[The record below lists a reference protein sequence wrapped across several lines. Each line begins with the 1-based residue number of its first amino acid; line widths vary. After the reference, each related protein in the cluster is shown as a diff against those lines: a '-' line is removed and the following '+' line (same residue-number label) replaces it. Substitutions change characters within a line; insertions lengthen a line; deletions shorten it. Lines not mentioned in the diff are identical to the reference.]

1 LHAQYQLRQGEK
13 YEIGSLPQKG
23 LYLYGFMERKGGRKP
38 REWVGERE
46 ERGGEAEAM
55 TNSRGLS
62 RNQFNAQ
69 FQQHRPRRKQQ
80 PEESG
85 AHSTFCILQS
95 TASSANRLEP
105 MPINPLNL

>member
-46 ERGGEAEAM
+46 KKGEEKHK
-55 TNSRGLS
+55 R
-62 RNQFNAQ
+62 
-69 FQQHRPRRKQQ
+69 
-80 PEESG
+80 
-85 AHSTFCILQS
+85 
-95 TASSANRLEP
+95 
-105 MPINPLNL
+105 